1 MKLIFHKRYIG
12 NACLKESVGNYGAF
26 YLHIGGKKKMSEK
39 VLQYDKPSLQ
49 GTLTIP
55 GDKSVSHRSVM
66 FGAIA
71 KGKTTVDG
79 FLLGEDCLSTID
91 CFRKLG
97 VKIDVEGTNVSI
109 DSPGIDGWQ
118 EPSEVLYTGNSG
130 TTTRLMLGIL
140 AGSNVHTVMT
150 GDASIGKRPMRRVI
164 DPLRQMGAHITGRA
178 NGQYTP
184 LAIQGTTLR
193 AIDYHMPVA
202 SAQVKSAI
210 LLAGLRAEGTTIVRE
225 TEISRDHT
233 ERMLRQF
240 GAKVDE
246 ADGVISIQG
255 GQTLTGTHVSVPGDI
270 SSAAFFLVAGAIC
283 EGSKIMLKNVGI
295 NPTRDGIIE
304 VLQNMGAAMT
314 LMPNEDSQSEP
325 TATITIET
333 SALKGTTIEGDII
346 PRLID
351 EIPILAL
358 LATQAH
364 GKTIIKDAE
373 ELKVKETDRIT
384 AVVDELKK
392 LGANIE
398 ATEDGMII
406 EGPTPLQGASLKTY
420 GDHRIGMMGAVAA
433 LITDGAV
440 TLDDAE
446 CIAVSYP
453 PFFEHIEVVK

>member
-1 MKLIFHKRYIG
+1 
-12 NACLKESVGNYGAF
+12 
-26 YLHIGGKKKMSEK
+26 MSEK

-55 GDKSVSHRSVM
+55 GDKSISHRSVM

-71 KGKTTVDG
+71 TGKTTVDG

-109 DSPGIDGWQ
+109 DSPGIEGWQ
-118 EPSEVLYTGNSG
+118 EPTEVLYTGNSG

-140 AGSNVHTVMT
+140 AGSTVHSVMT

-178 NGQYTP
+178 DGQYTP
-184 LAIQGTTLR
+184 LAIQGTALQ

-202 SAQVKSAI
+202 SAQVKSAV

-225 TEISRDHT
+225 IEVSRDHT

-240 GAKVDE
+240 GAQVDE
-246 ADGVISIQG
+246 VDGVISLKG

-283 EGSKIMLKNVGI
+283 EGSKITLENVGI

-304 VLQNMGAAMT
+304 VLHNMGASIT
-314 LMPNEDSQSEP
+314 LIPDEDSQSEP
-325 TATITIET
+325 TATVTIET
-333 SALKGTTIEGDII
+333 STLKGTTIEGDII

-358 LATQAH
+358 LATQAN

-406 EGPTPLQGASLKTY
+406 EGPTPLRGASLKTY

-440 TLDDAE
+440 TLDDAK

-453 PFFEHIEVVK
+453 SFFEHIEEVI

>member
-1 MKLIFHKRYIG
+1 
-12 NACLKESVGNYGAF
+12 
-26 YLHIGGKKKMSEK
+26 MSEK
-39 VLQYDKPSLQ
+39 VLQYHQPSLQ

-71 KGKTTVDG
+71 TGRTTVSG

-97 VKIDVEGTNVSI
+97 VKIEVDGTNVTI
-109 DSPGIDGWQ
+109 DSAGIDAWQ

-140 AGSNVHTVMT
+140 AGSAIHSVMT

-178 NGQYTP
+178 DGQYTP
-184 LAIQGTTLR
+184 LAVQGTTLK
-193 AIDYHMPVA
+193 AIDYQMPVA

-210 LLAGLRAEGTTIVRE
+210 LLAGLRANGTTIVRE
-225 TEISRDHT
+225 KEVSRDHT

-240 GAKVDE
+240 GAQVDVE
-246 ADGVISIQG
+246 NGVISFKG
-255 GQTLTGTHVSVPGDI
+255 GQSLKGTHVSVPGDI

-283 EGSKIMLKNVGI
+283 QDSEIVLQNVGI

-304 VLQNMGAAMT
+304 VLQNMNATMSLVEVQDGQA
-314 LMPNEDSQSEP
+314 EP
-325 TATITIET
+325 TATIRIQT
-333 SALKGTTIEGDII
+333 STLHGTTIEGAII

-351 EIPILAL
+351 EIPIIAL
-358 LATQAH
+358 LATQAN

-392 LGANIE
+392 LGANIQ

-406 EGPTPLQGASLKTY
+406 EGPTPLHGANLKTY
-420 GDHRIGMMGAVAA
+420 GDHRIGMMGAIAA

-440 TLDDAE
+440 TLDDAD

-453 PFFEHIEVVK
+453 EFFEHIKVVKK

>member
-1 MKLIFHKRYIG
+1 
-12 NACLKESVGNYGAF
+12 
-26 YLHIGGKKKMSEK
+26 MSEK
-39 VLQYDKPSLQ
+39 VLQYHKPSLQ

-71 KGKTTVDG
+71 TGRTTVSG

-97 VKIDVEGTNVSI
+97 VEIEVDGTNVTI
-109 DSPGIDGWQ
+109 DSAGIDAWQ
-118 EPSEVLYTGNSG
+118 EPTEVLYTGNSG

-140 AGSNVHTVMT
+140 AGSAVHSVMT

-164 DPLRQMGAHITGRA
+164 DPLRQMGAQITGRA

-184 LAIQGTTLR
+184 LAIQGTTLQ
-193 AIDYHMPVA
+193 AIDYEMPVA

-210 LLAGLRAEGTTIVRE
+210 LLAGLRATGTTIVRE
-225 TEISRDHT
+225 TEVSRDHT

-240 GAKVDE
+240 GAQVDVE
-246 ADGVISIQG
+246 NGVISFKG
-255 GQTLTGTHVSVPGDI
+255 GQSLKGTHVSVPGDI

-283 EGSKIMLKNVGI
+283 QESEIILENVGV

-304 VLQNMGAAMT
+304 VLQNMNATMSII
-314 LMPNEDSQSEP
+314 EDNDGQAEP
-325 TATITIET
+325 TATIRIQT
-333 SALKGTTIEGDII
+333 STLNGTTIEGAII

-351 EIPILAL
+351 EIPIIAL

-406 EGPTPLQGASLKTY
+406 EGPTPLHGANLKTY

-440 TLDDAE
+440 TLDDAD

-453 PFFEHIEVVK
+453 EFFEHIDAVKK

>member
-1 MKLIFHKRYIG
+1 
-12 NACLKESVGNYGAF
+12 
-26 YLHIGGKKKMSEK
+26 MSEK
-39 VLQYDKPSLQ
+39 ILQYDKPSLQ

-71 KGKTTVDG
+71 TGKTTVEG

-109 DSPGIDGWQ
+109 DSPGIEGWQ
-118 EPSEVLYTGNSG
+118 EPTEVLYTGNSG

-140 AGSNVHTVMT
+140 AGSNVHSVMT

-178 NGQYTP
+178 GGQYTP
-184 LAIQGTTLR
+184 LAIQGTALQ

-210 LLAGLRAEGTTIVRE
+210 LLAGLRAKGTTIVRE
-225 TEISRDHT
+225 NEVSRDHT

-240 GAKVDE
+240 GAQVDE
-246 ADGVISIQG
+246 VSGVISLKG

-283 EGSKIMLKNVGI
+283 ENSKVTLENVGV

-304 VLQNMGAAMT
+304 VLQSMGAAIT
-314 LMPNEDSQSEP
+314 VLPNEDNQSEP

-358 LATQAH
+358 LATQAN

-392 LGANIE
+392 LGATIE

-406 EGPTPLQGASLKTY
+406 EGPTPLRSASLKTY

-433 LITDGAV
+433 LIADGAV

-453 PFFEHIEVVK
+453 SFFEHIEEVK

>member
-1 MKLIFHKRYIG
+1 
-12 NACLKESVGNYGAF
+12 
-26 YLHIGGKKKMSEK
+26 MSEK
-39 VLQYDKPSLQ
+39 VLQYNKPSLQ
-49 GTLTIP
+49 GLLTIP

-71 KGKTTVDG
+71 TGKTTVDG

-97 VKIDVEGTNVSI
+97 VKIDVDGTNVTIESA
-109 DSPGIDGWQ
+109 GMEAWQ

-140 AGSNVHTVMT
+140 AGSKVHSVMT

-178 NGQYTP
+178 DGQYTP
-184 LAIQGTTLR
+184 LAIQGTKLQ
-193 AIDYHMPVA
+193 AIDYQMPVA

-210 LLAGLRAEGTTIVRE
+210 LLAALRAQGTTIVRE
-225 TEISRDHT
+225 TEVSRDHT

-240 GAKVDE
+240 GAQITV
-246 ADGVISIQG
+246 ADGVITFEG
-255 GQTLTGTHVSVPGDI
+255 GQTLSGTHVSVPGDI

-283 EGSKIMLKNVGI
+283 HDSKIVLENVGV

-304 VLQNMGAAMT
+304 VLQNMGASITIVA
-314 LMPNEDSQSEP
+314 NEDGQSEP
-325 TATITIET
+325 TAAITVET
-333 SALKGTTIEGDII
+333 STLNGTIIQGNMI

-392 LGANIE
+392 LGAHIE

-406 EGPTPLQGASLKTY
+406 EGPTPLYGASLKTY

-453 PFFEHIEVVK
+453 SFFEHVESVKK